1 MVSCILMGFIRYY
14 GMIINLIFKIAIF
27 CCDLISGVTHE
38 NLQKLA
44 IKAFGWTM
52 LNEYQLIQ
60 AQKDFPKLTY

>member
-1 MVSCILMGFIRYY
+1 
-14 GMIINLIFKIAIF
+14 MIINSIFKIAIF